1 MDAVA
6 GLLAEMG
13 YRGLKAMDFCE
24 WRDRILADP
33 ETFKSWSFCTSLA
46 VEGDGIDSMAGTA
59 VGAKAMR
66 EAVGAEAFDAFDP
79 RRCLE
84 KMLRYC
90 QVSGLLPLPEAP
102 SVHAAAVPCHEEEPA
117 APP

>member
-46 VEGDGIDSMAGTA
+46 VEGDGIDSMADCT

-84 KMLRYC
+84 RMLHYC
-90 QVSGLLPLPEAP
+90 QASDLLPPPEDR
-102 SVHAAAVPCHEEEPA
+102 SVDMMA
-117 APP
+117 